1 MFDDNSQSLSI
12 SNKYGNSRLAL
23 FPDSIEIN
31 ATRVNIGDY
40 NLKATPDGLVFCK
53 FGKNCKPSCH
63 KISKPSV
70 KDMGISMSKI
80 ETLDED
86 SWYFKLPGCN
96 CSRNK
101 IQCGNIGPELKH
113 NIEAMCKLLAAQ
125 DFVSLHLNVCA
136 YVLKHER
143 FKEV

>member
-1 MFDDNSQSLSI
+1 
-12 SNKYGNSRLAL
+12 
-23 FPDSIEIN
+23 
-31 ATRVNIGDY
+31 
-40 NLKATPDGLVFCK
+40 
-53 FGKNCKPSCH
+53 
-63 KISKPSV
+63 
-70 KDMGISMSKI
+70 MSKI

-113 NIEAMCKLLAAQ
+113 DIEAMCKLLAAQ

-143 FKEV
+143 FKEVCKYKEIVRYTPPVEVMNAYKYRVIGRLADDPQDVVRNIVADEKDNYDICAQCEGALTKWLHASSR